1 MKPLKLRIIDFVA
14 QLRAAGVRVS
24 VAETID
30 AIRAVAAAGIAR
42 GRMREALA
50 AALIKDESDR
60 PAFDATFASF
70 FASPSAAS
78 GDQSEPRLGDQLS
91 SARGRGRLGLHAPED
106 PRDGEDDKPGDVP
119 LKSQP
124 SGGAPARREETAE
137 HQRGAPA
144 HRADDG
150 ERDAPSDASEGGDAA
165 HHARLRALQRTPF
178 ARYSDL
184 QYDQARE
191 ALRPLERRFRAR
203 LGRRLRLARRG
214 RLDFRRTIRAS
225 LQHGGAFA
233 DLRFRSRRPR
243 RIDLVILADVSGSVR
258 YATELLLE
266 LVAGARECFR
276 SVRSFVYVDRLAE
289 AEFEQGHL
297 VMSPALDL
305 YARSDFG
312 RVLRELW
319 EHRAGL
325 LGRATV
331 VVILGDGRNN
341 RRPARAD
348 ILRDIART
356 VRAVVWLNPEER
368 HRWGTGD
375 SAIQQYAREVNA
387 LLAAGNLRELEK
399 GLEHVA

>member
-1 MKPLKLRIIDFVA
+1 MKPLKHRITDFVVE
-14 QLRAAGVRVS
+14 LRAAGVRIS

-30 AIRAVAAAGIAR
+30 AMHAVAAAGLAR

-50 AALIKDESDR
+50 ASLIKDEADR
-60 PAFDATFASF
+60 AAFDTSFARF
-70 FASPSAAS
+70 FASPTGEP
-78 GDQSEPRLGDQLS
+78 GDRVEPRSGDQLS
-91 SARGRGRLGLHAPED
+91 ATRGRGRLGQTPPEKPAERDHNERGEAPAA
-106 PRDGEDDKPGDVP
+106 
-119 LKSQP
+119 P
-124 SGGAPARREETAE
+124 SGT
-137 HQRGAPA
+137 QPA
-144 HRADDG
+144 HREERRGRERGEPQRRVEDG
-150 ERDAPSDASEGGDAA
+150 DREAHADASDGGESER
-165 HHARLRALQRTPF
+165 HARLRALERMPF

-191 ALRPLERRFRAR
+191 ALKPLERRFRAR

-225 LQHGGAFA
+225 MQRGGALA

-266 LVAGARECFR
+266 LVAGARECFS
-276 SVRSFVYVDRLAE
+276 SVRSFVYIDRLAE
-289 AEFEQGHL
+289 ADFEQGHL
-297 VMSPALDL
+297 VMTPALDL

-312 RVLRELW
+312 RVLKELW
-319 EHRAGL
+319 ERRAGL

-348 ILRDIART
+348 ALRDIAHT
-356 VRAVVWLNPEER
+356 VRAVVWLNPEDPA
-368 HRWGTGD
+368 RWGIGD
-375 SAIQQYAREVNA
+375 SAIEQYAREVSA
-387 LLAAGNLRELEK
+387 HVAAGNLRELES
-399 GLEHVA
+399 GLLRVA

>member
-1 MKPLKLRIIDFVA
+1 MKLLKHRITDFVVE
-14 QLRAAGVRVS
+14 LRAAGVRIS

-30 AIRAVAAAGIAR
+30 AMHAVAAAGLAR

-50 AALIKDESDR
+50 ASLIKDEADR
-60 PAFDATFASF
+60 AAFDATFARF
-70 FASPSAAS
+70 FASPT
-78 GDQSEPRLGDQLS
+78 GEQGERPQPRRGDQLS
-91 SARGRGRLGLHAPED
+91 AAPGRGRLGQAAPEKPAELAD
-106 PRDGEDDKPGDVP
+106 NERGEAPAA
-119 LKSQP
+119 P
-124 SGGAPARREETAE
+124 SGAQPALPPQKRERGEPEHRAE
-137 HQRGAPA
+137 HGDREA
-144 HRADDG
+144 H
-150 ERDAPSDASEGGDAA
+150 SDASVGVEGER
-165 HHARLRALQRTPF
+165 HARMRALEQTPF

-184 QYDQARE
+184 HYDQARE
-191 ALRPLERRFRAR
+191 SLKPLERRFRAR

-225 LQHGGAFA
+225 MQHGGALA

-243 RIDLVILADVSGSVR
+243 RIELVILADVSGSVR

-289 AEFEQGHL
+289 ADFEQGHL
-297 VMSPALDL
+297 VMAPALDL

-312 RVLRELW
+312 RVLKELW
-319 EHRAGL
+319 ERRAGL

-348 ILRDIART
+348 ILRDIAHT
-356 VRAVVWLNPEER
+356 ARAVVWLNPEEPA
-368 HRWGTGD
+368 RWGTGD
-375 SAIQQYAREVNA
+375 SAIGQYSREVTA
-387 LLAAGNLRELEK
+387 LIAAGNLRELEK
-399 GLEHVA
+399 GLERVA